1 MTKVVKTE
9 RRRNGKGNVAVERSG
24 LARNSSAGVNGSTV
38 ENGSSVENINPVENS
53 SSVESISPVE
63 NNSPVGNT
71 VSLTANRKY
80 KDTVFRMLFSDK
92 YRLLELYNAV
102 SGRHYVNP
110 DELQIVTLE
119 NAVYMGMK
127 NDMAF
132 LLDTGI
138 YLYEHQSTINPNMPL
153 RDLFYISSEY
163 NGFVD
168 MKSLYTSTVQKL
180 PAPNFVVFYNGEEA
194 MEDRCEYRLS
204 GAFEPKVD
212 NPALELIVT
221 VLNVNYGRNPVLM
234 EQCRT
239 LADYAQYVALVRK
252 YKAELGSLEAAVR
265 RAVDEC
271 IRNDVLADF
280 LRKNRAEVEMTSIFE
295 YNQEEEERKLRA
307 TERKAGYDEGYDSGY
322 ESGAADGEVRGEVRS
337 IVKAVIKLMQNMKLT
352 MEQALDTLDI
362 RGDEREEVLER
373 LNKKMNV

>member
-1 MTKVVKTE
+1 M
-9 RRRNGKGNVAVERSG
+9 
-24 LARNSSAGVNGSTV
+24 NGSTV

-212 NPALELIVT
+212 NPALELIVM
-221 VLNVNYGRNPVLM
+221 VLNVN
-234 EQCRT
+234 
-239 LADYAQYVALVRK
+239 
-252 YKAELGSLEAAVR
+252 
-265 RAVDEC
+265 
-271 IRNDVLADF
+271 
-280 LRKNRAEVEMTSIFE
+280 
-295 YNQEEEERKLRA
+295 
-307 TERKAGYDEGYDSGY
+307 
-322 ESGAADGEVRGEVRS
+322 
-337 IVKAVIKLMQNMKLT
+337 
-352 MEQALDTLDI
+352 
-362 RGDEREEVLER
+362 
-373 LNKKMNV
+373 

>member
-1 MTKVVKTE
+1 M
-9 RRRNGKGNVAVERSG
+9 
-24 LARNSSAGVNGSTV
+24 
-38 ENGSSVENINPVENS
+38 ENINPVENS
-53 SSVESISPVE
+53 SPA
-63 NNSPVGNT
+63 GNT

-80 KDTVFRMLFSDK
+80 KDTVFKMLFSDK

-180 PAPNFVVFYNGEEA
+180 SAPNFVVFYNGEEA

-280 LRKNRAEVEMTSIFE
+280 LRKNRARGQSERIIFFLTRNLCYAQISI
-295 YNQEEEERKLRA
+295 
-307 TERKAGYDEGYDSGY
+307 
-322 ESGAADGEVRGEVRS
+322 
-337 IVKAVIKLMQNMKLT
+337 
-352 MEQALDTLDI
+352 
-362 RGDEREEVLER
+362 
-373 LNKKMNV
+373 

>member
-9 RRRNGKGNVAVERSG
+9 RRSEREGNVAVENGSQVG
-24 LARNSSAGVNGSTV
+24 NSS
-38 ENGSSVENINPVENS
+38 IVENS
-53 SSVESISPVE
+53 SRA
-63 NNSPVGNT
+63 NNT

-92 YRLLELYNAV
+92 ERLLELYNAV

-110 DELQIVTLE
+110 DKLQIVTLE

-127 NDMAF
+127 NDLAF

-153 RDLFYISSEY
+153 RDLFYISFEY
-163 NGFVD
+163 NGLVD

-194 MEDRCEYRLS
+194 MADRCEYRLS
-204 GAFEPKVD
+204 DAFEPKVD
-212 NPALELIVT
+212 NPALELIVM
-221 VLNVNYGRNPVLM
+221 VLNVNYGRNPALM

-252 YKAELGSLEAAVR
+252 YKSELGSLEAAIR
-265 RAVDEC
+265 RAIDEC
-271 IRNDVLADF
+271 IANDVLADF

-307 TERKAGYDEGYDSGY
+307 AERQAGYDVGY
-322 ESGAADGEVRGEVRS
+322 ERGAAEGEVRS
-337 IVKAVIKLMQNMKLT
+337 NVNAVIKLMQNMKLT
-352 MEQALDTLDI
+352 MEQALDTLEI
-362 RGDEREEVLER
+362 TGDEREELLER
-373 LNKKMNV
+373 LNKRTNA

>member
-180 PAPNFVVFYNGEEA
+180 PAPNFVVFYNGTA
-194 MEDRCEYRLS
+194 FRVRLS
-204 GAFEPKVD
+204 RR
-212 NPALELIVT
+212 LII
-221 VLNVNYGRNPVLM
+221 RHW
-234 EQCRT
+234 
-239 LADYAQYVALVRK
+239 
-252 YKAELGSLEAAVR
+252 SL
-265 RAVDEC
+265 
-271 IRNDVLADF
+271 
-280 LRKNRAEVEMTSIFE
+280 
-295 YNQEEEERKLRA
+295 
-307 TERKAGYDEGYDSGY
+307 
-322 ESGAADGEVRGEVRS
+322 
-337 IVKAVIKLMQNMKLT
+337 
-352 MEQALDTLDI
+352 
-362 RGDEREEVLER
+362 
-373 LNKKMNV
+373 

>member
-252 YKAELGSLEAAVR
+252 YKSELGSLEAAIR
-265 RAVDEC
+265 RAIDEC
-271 IRNDVLADF
+271 IANDVLADF
-280 LRKNRAEVEMTSIFE
+280 LRKNRARCQSERIIFFLTRNLCYAQISI
-295 YNQEEEERKLRA
+295 
-307 TERKAGYDEGYDSGY
+307 
-322 ESGAADGEVRGEVRS
+322 
-337 IVKAVIKLMQNMKLT
+337 
-352 MEQALDTLDI
+352 
-362 RGDEREEVLER
+362 
-373 LNKKMNV
+373 

>member
-9 RRRNGKGNVAVERSG
+9 RRIEREGNAAVERSG
-24 LARNSSAGVNGSTV
+24 LAGNSSAGVNGSTV

-53 SSVESISPVE
+53 SPA
-63 NNSPVGNT
+63 GNT

-80 KDTVFRMLFSDK
+80 KDTVFKMLFSDK

-180 PAPNFVVFYNGEEA
+180 SAPNFVVFYNGEEA

-280 LRKNRAEVEMTSIFE
+280 LRKNRAQISI
-295 YNQEEEERKLRA
+295 
-307 TERKAGYDEGYDSGY
+307 
-322 ESGAADGEVRGEVRS
+322 
-337 IVKAVIKLMQNMKLT
+337 
-352 MEQALDTLDI
+352 
-362 RGDEREEVLER
+362 
-373 LNKKMNV
+373 

>member
-9 RRRNGKGNVAVERSG
+9 RRIEREGNAAVERSG
-24 LARNSSAGVNGSTV
+24 LAGNSSAGVNGSTV

-168 MKSLYTSTVQKL
+168 MKSLYTSTAQKL
-180 PAPNFVVFYNGEEA
+180 PAPNFVVFYNDEEA

-212 NPALELIVT
+212 NPALELRVT

-265 RAVDEC
+265 QAVDEC

-307 TERKAGYDEGYDSGY
+307 AERQAGYDKGYDSGY
-322 ESGAADGEVRGEVRS
+322 ESGAADGEVRS
-337 IVKAVIKLMQNMKLT
+337 TVKAVIKLMQNMKLT

-362 RGDEREEVLER
+362 TGDEREEVLER

>member
-24 LARNSSAGVNGSTV
+24 LARNSSVCVNGSTV

-63 NNSPVGNT
+63 NNSPIGNT

-204 GAFEPKVD
+204 DAFEPKVD

-280 LRKNRAEVEMTSIFE
+280 LRKNRARGQSERIIFFLTRNLCYAQISI
-295 YNQEEEERKLRA
+295 
-307 TERKAGYDEGYDSGY
+307 
-322 ESGAADGEVRGEVRS
+322 
-337 IVKAVIKLMQNMKLT
+337 
-352 MEQALDTLDI
+352 
-362 RGDEREEVLER
+362 
-373 LNKKMNV
+373 

>member
-138 YLYEHQSTINPNMPL
+138 YLYEQSVNNQSQHAIK
-153 RDLFYISSEY
+153 
-163 NGFVD
+163 GFI
-168 MKSLYTSTVQKL
+168 LY
-180 PAPNFVVFYNGEEA
+180 
-194 MEDRCEYRLS
+194 
-204 GAFEPKVD
+204 
-212 NPALELIVT
+212 LIRV
-221 VLNVNYGRNPVLM
+221 
-234 EQCRT
+234 
-239 LADYAQYVALVRK
+239 
-252 YKAELGSLEAAVR
+252 
-265 RAVDEC
+265 
-271 IRNDVLADF
+271 
-280 LRKNRAEVEMTSIFE
+280 
-295 YNQEEEERKLRA
+295 
-307 TERKAGYDEGYDSGY
+307 
-322 ESGAADGEVRGEVRS
+322 
-337 IVKAVIKLMQNMKLT
+337 
-352 MEQALDTLDI
+352 
-362 RGDEREEVLER
+362 
-373 LNKKMNV
+373 